1 MPEVI
6 MPKMGDAMEEGTLL
20 EWKKQDGETVKSGDV
35 IAEIETDKSNVEI
48 EAEDAGV
55 LHVKAEAGAVLPV
68 GTVIAVIGDDVP
80 VRSNGGGSSKPAAA
94 APAPA
99 QSAPALSA
107 PAQQAERRRES
118 AAEYDTP
125 LPANG
130 SAAPK
135 PAAVNGSATTERL
148 KASPLARSIAKQR
161 GIDIARVTGTGPQ
174 GRIIEADVVAFVP
187 SAPVSAP
194 VSVPAVSVPSTA
206 VSSDLPP
213 ATVTPAAPM
222 KRADYTPAPLTT
234 PTDLSAM
241 RKVIARRMVESKTT
255 IPHFYITSEVD
266 MAEAMALREMLNA
279 YDETLTKISLND
291 MVVKASGKA
300 LVKFPAVN
308 AVYKDDKI
316 YPGVG
321 VHVGVAVA
329 LDDGLIVP
337 VVRDADTTPLRV
349 LAQNT
354 KNLVKK
360 ARDKKLQP
368 SEYSGG
374 TFTVSN
380 LGPFDVENFIA
391 IIDPSQGA
399 ILAVSSI
406 TKKAVVMP
414 DDTITARPRMNLT
427 LSGDHRVMDG
437 ATGARF
443 LQEVKRLLQN
453 PLSLME

>member
-20 EWKKQDGETVKSGDV
+20 EWKKQDGETVALGDV

-80 VRSNGGGSSKPAAA
+80 TRSNGGGSSKPAAA
-94 APAPA
+94 APAPT
-99 QSAPALSA
+99 QSTPK
-107 PAQQAERRRES
+107 QQAERSRES

-125 LPANG
+125 LPATA
-130 SAAPK
+130 AAPN

-161 GIDIARVTGTGPQ
+161 GIDIARITGTGPQ
-174 GRIIEADVVAFVP
+174 GRIIEADVVAFT
-187 SAPVSAP
+187 APAS

-213 ATVTPAAPM
+213 ALPTPAAPM
-222 KRADYTPAPLTT
+222 KRADYTPSPLTT
-234 PTDLSAM
+234 PTELSAM
-241 RKVIARRMVESKTT
+241 RKVIARRMTESKTT
-255 IPHFYITSEVD
+255 IPHFYITAEVD

-291 MVVKASGKA
+291 MIVKASGKA

-316 YPGVG
+316 YPGAG

-337 VVRDADTTPLRV
+337 VIRDADTTPLRV

-380 LGPFDVENFIA
+380 LGPFDVESFIA

-443 LQEVKRLLQN
+443 LQELKRLLQN
-453 PLSLME
+453 PLSLTE

>member
-20 EWKKQDGETVKSGDV
+20 QWLKQDGETVSAGEV

-55 LHVKAEAGAVLPV
+55 LHIQAQPGAVVPV
-68 GTVIAVIGDDVP
+68 GNIIARIGDDVRAS
-80 VRSNGGGSSKPAAA
+80 VSSGQAKSA
-94 APAPA
+94 APA
-99 QSAPALSA
+99 SS
-107 PAQQAERRRES
+107 
-118 AAEYDTP
+118 
-125 LPANG
+125 
-130 SAAPK
+130 PK
-135 PAAVNGSATTERL
+135 PQPQMVREAAASSTPRTNGTARL
-148 KASPLARSIAKQR
+148 KASPLARSVAKQR
-161 GIDIARVTGTGPQ
+161 GLDLAQIRGTGPQ
-174 GRIIEADVVAFVP
+174 GRIIEADVLAFAESKP
-187 SAPVSAP
+187 STAA
-194 VSVPAVSVPSTA
+194 PSTA
-206 VSSDLPP
+206 VQADLPP
-213 ATVTPAAPM
+213 SQATPAAPQ
-222 KRADYTPAPLTT
+222 KRADTTPAPLTM
-234 PTDLSAM
+234 PTELSAM

-266 MAEAMALREMLNA
+266 MAEAMALREKLNG
-279 YDETLTKISLND
+279 YDEALTKISLND
-291 MVVKASGKA
+291 MVVKASAKA

-308 AVYKDDKI
+308 AAYKDDKV
-316 YPGVG
+316 YPGAG

-337 VVRDADTTPLRV
+337 VVRDADALPLRR
-349 LAQNT
+349 LAETT
-354 KNLVKK
+354 KSLVKK

-380 LGPFDVENFIA
+380 LGPFDVESFIA

-406 TKKAVVMP
+406 TKKAVVLA
-414 DDTITARPRMNLT
+414 DDTIAVRPRMNLT
-427 LSGDHRVMDG
+427 FSGDHRVMDG
-437 ATGARF
+437 ATGAKF
-443 LQEVKRLLQN
+443 LQELKRLLQN

>member
-20 EWKKQDGETVKSGDV
+20 EWKKQDGETVKLGDV

-80 VRSNGGGSSKPAAA
+80 TRSNGGGSSKPAAA
-94 APAPA
+94 A
-99 QSAPALSA
+99 SA
-107 PAQQAERRRES
+107 PAQAAPTQQAERSRES
-118 AAEYDTP
+118 AAEYDAA

-135 PAAVNGSATTERL
+135 PVAVSGSSTERL
-148 KASPLARSIAKQR
+148 KASPLARSVAKRR
-161 GIDIARVTGTGPQ
+161 GIDIACVTGTGPQ
-174 GRIIEADVVAFVP
+174 GRIVEADVLAFVP
-187 SAPVSAP
+187 SA
-194 VSVPAVSVPSTA
+194 PAVSVPSTA
-206 VSSDLPP
+206 VSSNLPP
-213 ATVTPAAPM
+213 ATAAPM
-222 KRADYTPAPLTT
+222 KRTDNTPLPLTT
-234 PTDLSAM
+234 PTELSAM
-241 RKVIARRMVESKTT
+241 RKVIARRMTESKTT
-255 IPHFYITSEVD
+255 IPHFYITAEVD

-279 YDETLTKISLND
+279 YDETLSKISLND

-300 LVKFPAVN
+300 LAKFPAVN

-316 YPGVG
+316 YPGMG

-329 LDDGLIVP
+329 LDEGLIVP
-337 VVRDADTTPLRV
+337 VVRDADSTPLRV

-354 KNLVKK
+354 KTLVKK

-368 SEYSGG
+368 NEYSGG

-391 IIDPSQGA
+391 IIDPAQGA

-443 LQEVKRLLQN
+443 LQELKRLLQN

>member
-1 MPEVI
+1 

-20 EWKKQDGETVKSGDV
+20 EWKKQDGETVKLGDV

-68 GTVIAVIGDDVP
+68 GTVIAVIGNDVP
-80 VRSNGGGSSKPAAA
+80 VQSSNGGGSSKPAAVSA
-94 APAPA
+94 
-99 QSAPALSA
+99 SAPAAS
-107 PAQQAERRRES
+107 QQAERSREA

-125 LPANG
+125 VPATTTAAVPKAANG
-130 SAAPK
+130 
-135 PAAVNGSATTERL
+135 NGSTERL
-148 KASPLARSIAKQR
+148 KASPLARSVARQR
-161 GIDIARVTGTGPQ
+161 GLDIACITGTGPQ
-174 GRIIEADVVAFVP
+174 GRIVEADVLAFAT
-187 SAPVSAP
+187 SAPASVP
-194 VSVPAVSVPSTA
+194 VAAPAVSVPSTA
-206 VSSDLPP
+206 VNSDLPP
-213 ATVTPAAPM
+213 AQVTPAAPM
-222 KRADYTPAPLTT
+222 KRADYTPTPLTT
-234 PTDLSAM
+234 PTELSAM

-300 LVKFPAVN
+300 LKKFPAVN
-308 AVYKDDKI
+308 ASFKDDKI
-316 YPGVG
+316 YPGAG

-337 VVRDADTTPLRV
+337 VVRDADSTPLRV

-354 KNLVKK
+354 KTLVKK

-380 LGPFDVENFIA
+380 LGPFDVENFVA
-391 IIDPSQGA
+391 IIDPAQGA

-406 TKKAVVMP
+406 VKKAVVLE
-414 DDTITARPRMNLT
+414 DNTIAARPRMNLT

>member
-20 EWKKQDGETVKSGDV
+20 EWKKQDGETVKLGDV

-80 VRSNGGGSSKPAAA
+80 AQSSNGGGSSKPAAA
-94 APAPA
+94 LA
-99 QSAPALSA
+99 SAPAS
-107 PAQQAERRRES
+107 AQQAERSRES

-125 LPANG
+125 VPAMATAAAPKAANGNG
-130 SAAPK
+130 SA
-135 PAAVNGSATTERL
+135 ERL
-148 KASPLARSIAKQR
+148 KASPLARSVAKQR
-161 GIDIARVTGTGPQ
+161 GLDIARVTGTGPF
-174 GRIIEADVVAFVP
+174 GRIVEADVLAFAT
-187 SAPVSAP
+187 SAPMSAPPVVSA
-194 VSVPAVSVPSTA
+194 SVPSTA
-206 VSSDLPP
+206 VRSDLPP
-213 ATVTPAAPM
+213 AEVTHAAPM
-222 KRADYTPAPLTT
+222 KRADYTPSPLTT
-234 PTDLSAM
+234 PTELSAM

-279 YDETLTKISLND
+279 YDETLPKISLND

-308 AVYKDDKI
+308 ASFKDDKI
-316 YPGVG
+316 YPGTG

-380 LGPFDVENFIA
+380 LGPFDVESFIA
-391 IIDPSQGA
+391 IIDPAQGA

-406 TKKAVVMP
+406 VKKAVVLE
-414 DDTITARPRMNLT
+414 DNTIAARPRMNLT